1 MKNRLGIYY
10 WKCDRPHAFHALNK
24 SSSHQEENELKD
36 LVNELLTHHFGSSL
50 FTFSPSG
57 SQGNHFA
64 FIVEFKSIK
73 YFLRIENGPECDD
86 YMEIEAKLLNEVRT
100 TGVPTPHVF
109 AVDASR
115 KIYPF
120 AYQLLEYFEYPDL
133 NSFYK
138 KGNLNIAEIAVDIG
152 KNIAQYQNIRPVGY
166 GLFDPAKLQE
176 SGNLTGL
183 HNSYRD
189 YFFLNWEK
197 HLDFLL
203 KIDFLTSVEC
213 KKIKDIVN
221 EHDWCLKLERGC
233 LVHKDMALW
242 NIIGSKNTIKA
253 IIDWD
258 DAISGDPTDDISLL
272 ACFHSGE
279 FINSVLEGYK
289 EIRDLPDNFLPRF
302 WLHLLRNMIVKSV
315 IRVGAGYFDLK
326 DDFFLIG
333 SGKSGESLK
342 QFTKDRINLAYQG
355 LYKQINIS
363 EL

>member
-10 WKCDRPHAFHALNK
+10 WKCDRPHAFHSLNK
-24 SSSHQEENELKD
+24 SSSHQEEKELKV
-36 LVNELLTHHFGSSL
+36 LVKELLTHHFGSSL
-50 FTFSPSG
+50 FTFNPSG
-57 SQGNHFA
+57 SQGNHIA
-64 FIVEFKSIK
+64 YIVEFRSIK
-73 YFLRIENGPECDD
+73 YFLRIENGPECDN

-100 TGVPTPHVF
+100 TGVSTPHVF

-115 KIYPF
+115 RIFPF
-120 AYQLLEYFEYPDL
+120 AYQLLEYMEYPDL
-133 NSFYK
+133 NSLYK
-138 KGNLNIAEIAVDIG
+138 KENLNIVEIADDIG
-152 KNIAQYQNIRPVGY
+152 KNIARYQNIRTTGY
-166 GLFDPAKLQE
+166 GLFDPLKLQE
-176 SGNLTGL
+176 TDNLKGL

-203 KIDFLTSVEC
+203 NRDFLNSNEC
-213 KKIKDIVN
+213 KKIRDIVN
-221 EHDWCLKLERGC
+221 EYDWCLKLDQGC

-242 NIIGSKNTIKA
+242 NILGSKSTIKA

-279 FINSVLEGYK
+279 FIVSVIRGYEQIK
-289 EIRDLPDNFLPRF
+289 KLPEDFLPRF

-315 IRVGAGYFDLK
+315 IRSGAGYFDLN

-333 SGKSGESLK
+333 TGKSGKTLK

-355 LYKQINIS
+355 LHKQLKIN